1 MPDALR
7 GKVMWEVRV
16 MKRHRKSAEA
26 GKYATAD
33 GLPLWRN
40 FFVEVPKGKGEES
53 APNLSGK
60 RTETYILKEESRDLF
75 LTYVGE
81 PECSRFLFLYVKVFS
96 ER

>member
-1 MPDALR
+1 
-7 GKVMWEVRV
+7 

-40 FFVEVPKGKGEES
+40 FFVEVPKGKGGES

-60 RTETYILKEESRDLF
+60 RTETYILKKDPRDLF
-75 LTYVGE
+75 FDVFKGTGVQ
-81 PECSRFLFLYVKVFS
+81 PVPFLYAKVFS
-96 ER
+96 EK